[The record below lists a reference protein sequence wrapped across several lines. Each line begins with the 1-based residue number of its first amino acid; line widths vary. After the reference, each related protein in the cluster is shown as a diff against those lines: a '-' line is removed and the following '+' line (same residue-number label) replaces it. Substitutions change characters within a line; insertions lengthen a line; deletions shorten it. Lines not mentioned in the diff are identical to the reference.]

1 MKKEFIKCMMGICV
15 IGMMSL
21 GMYGC
26 RAGSSS
32 KEPVATEAEAPG
44 ESEKSDVPE
53 ESEMPDVPEESE
65 KEISLIG
72 EIKEIES
79 GQFRIAEAL
88 TGDEGDIL
96 AVPAAGVEV
105 EEDDLKTIIYNEDT
119 VFTFQTIWDGGAGH
133 EEREGTA
140 DDLKEGLL
148 VDMKGYYE
156 DDVFHAT
163 EILISKVLL

>member
-53 ESEMPDVPEESE
+53 ESE

-79 GQFRIAEAL
+79 GRFRIAEAL